1 MMKHIILALLIT
13 LSSPVAAQDY
23 DKGVTALYTGPVD
36 FATALKELK
45 PLAEDGDP
53 FSQWH
58 LGFMYLKG
66 LGVLSDYVL
75 SHMWYNIASVNGH
88 KLGTIARESVAEKMT
103 SADISLA
110 QRKARECMSS
120 GYTKCG
126 Y

>member
-1 MMKHIILALLIT
+1 MWLLSMKHLTIILAFLVM

-45 PLAEDGDP
+45 PLAEDGHP

-58 LGFMYLKG
+58 LGFMYEKG
-66 LGVLSDYVL
+66 YGVLSDYVL

-88 KLGTIARESVAEKMT
+88 KLGTMAAESVADKMT
-103 SADISLA
+103 SADIS
-110 QRKARECMSS
+110 
-120 GYTKCG
+120 
-126 Y
+126 